1 MESGGCHGLASS
13 QAVSWG
19 VWIARED
26 AVSRPGLPGT
36 VKPGYPEG
44 EMKEMNMSGHGT
56 GSGRGQQ
63 QSRVVIK
70 DMTQYAPQEIRWL
83 EDGRIAMGKLTLIA
97 GDPGLGKSFMTL
109 ELAAR
114 VSRGEV
120 GRRANGAS
128 GRAVMMSAE
137 DDAGDTLVPRLN
149 AMCARM
155 NRVHFLEGIRG
166 VSPNA
171 LDLPQLDR
179 DTDRLIEAI
188 ESIGDVSLI
197 VIDPISAYMGKADSH
212 NNAEVRSVLAQ
223 LAYLAQVTGAA
234 VVCVTHLNK
243 DSSGKRAV
251 YRAMGS
257 LAFTA
262 AARTVHLVTKH
273 PKANDQSYAA
283 THDEHV
289 GMKRVVSMVKNNLG
303 PILGARV
310 YVIVDGALVWLDETV
325 GGDADGHGASGDGDG
340 VDGFGGDG
348 FGGSGFGV
356 DGEGGVFEVRETK
369 EDQASVFLERLLSG
383 GARAAKEVFERGA
396 AQGHSKNTLERAK
409 GTMSVVS
416 LKRGK
421 IWYWSRDGKD
431 ESQLLR
437 DAIEPTPD
445 EAGPEAGHES
455 GQGVSYGD
463 NGFL

>member
-1 MESGGCHGLASS
+1 
-13 QAVSWG
+13 
-19 VWIARED
+19 
-26 AVSRPGLPGT
+26 
-36 VKPGYPEG
+36 
-44 EMKEMNMSGHGT
+44 MSGQGT
-56 GSGRGQQ
+56 GSGTESGSA
-63 QSRVVIK
+63 SRVVIK
-70 DMTQYAPQEIRWL
+70 DMTQYAPQAVRWL

-188 ESIGDVSLI
+188 KQIGDVSLV

-283 THDEHV
+283 QHDEHV
-289 GMKRVVSMVKNNLG
+289 GLKRVVSMVKNNLG
-303 PILGARV
+303 PILPSRV
-310 YVIVDGALVWLDETV
+310 YVIADGALVWLDETV
-325 GGDADGHGASGDGDG
+325 GGDADGHGASGDDDG
-340 VDGFGGDG
+340 VDGSGFGGDG
-348 FGGSGFGV
+348 FGV
-356 DGEGGVFEVRETK
+356 DGVGGVFEVRETK

-396 AQGHSKNTLERAK
+396 AMGHSKRTLQRAREAV
-409 GTMSVVS
+409 GAIST
-416 LKRGK
+416 KRGDV
-421 IWYWSRDGKD
+421 WYWSREPDPGF
-431 ESQLLR
+431 EPLLR
-437 DAIEPTPD
+437 
-445 EAGPEAGHES
+445 ES
-455 GQGVSYGD
+455 VDG
-463 NGFL
+463 

>member
-1 MESGGCHGLASS
+1 
-13 QAVSWG
+13 
-19 VWIARED
+19 
-26 AVSRPGLPGT
+26 
-36 VKPGYPEG
+36 
-44 EMKEMNMSGHGT
+44 MSGQGT
-56 GSGRGQQ
+56 GSGTESGSA
-63 QSRVVIK
+63 SRVVIK
-70 DMTQYAPQEIRWL
+70 DMTQYAPQAVRWL

-188 ESIGDVSLI
+188 KQIGDVSLI

-283 THDEHV
+283 QHDEHV
-289 GMKRVVSMVKNNLG
+289 GLKRVVSMVKNNLG
-303 PILGARV
+303 PILPSRV
-310 YVIVDGALVWLDETV
+310 YVIADGALVWLDEAV
-325 GGDADGHGASGDGDG
+325 GGDADGHGASGDDDG
-340 VDGFGGDG
+340 VDGSG
-348 FGGSGFGV
+348 FGGAGFGGVGV
-356 DGEGGVFEVRETK
+356 DGVGGVFEVRETK
-369 EDQASVFLERLLSG
+369 EDQASVFLERLLAG

-396 AQGHSKNTLERAK
+396 AQGHNENALKRAK
-409 GTMSVVS
+409 KQLHAVS
-416 LKRGK
+416 FKRGTV
-421 IWYWSRDGKD
+421 WYWSRDGDADD
-431 ESQLLR
+431 ELLR
-437 DAIEPTPD
+437 DAIEP
-445 EAGPEAGHES
+445 GPGEGLGEGS
-455 GQGVSYGD
+455 GEGSGEEHAPPAFGAFGSY
-463 NGFL
+463 